1 MGDVDYL
8 FTEKMEARIEFG
20 WYWRGGRRAR

>member
-1 MGDVDYL
+1 MGEVDDL
-8 FTEKMEARIEFG
+8 LAEKMETHIEFG